1 MVQMERD
8 PNKLFGSTHKE
19 KINKTRETITPIA
32 NTTKLCVSKYSIE
45 RSQGQPKKPS
55 RSRKSGLT
63 NLENL
68 VELL

>member
-19 KINKTRETITPIA
+19 KINKTITPIA